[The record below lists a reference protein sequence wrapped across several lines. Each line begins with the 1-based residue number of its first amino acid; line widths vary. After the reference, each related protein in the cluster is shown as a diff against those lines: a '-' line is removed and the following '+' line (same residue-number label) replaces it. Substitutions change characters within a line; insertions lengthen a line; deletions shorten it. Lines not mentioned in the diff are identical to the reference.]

1 MLWLKL
7 KLHMIPCISEEVTR
21 VCELYGLLL
30 EEASQGDRSKLKEL
44 ILLQASI
51 RGRIQELEDFFEQ
64 NFKDPRIQHFEKQ
77 RLRLR
82 KLLQQRTSAESTP
95 PKPPP
100 RKSEKVPSPPQQ
112 GSPENPPQAKT
123 ERIEATPSVKRQ
135 LKTPDV
141 AWNEIVFKIKLTP
154 QEYNE
159 LMVLKAKKLTL

>member
-21 VCELYGLLL
+21 VCELYELLS

-51 RGRIQELEDFFEQ
+51 RGRIQELEDFFEA

-82 KLLQQRTSAESTP
+82 KLLQRSSTATSPP

-100 RKSEKVPSPPQQ
+100 RKVERVQSPPRQDSPPSPPQVK
-112 GSPENPPQAKT
+112 PEEPP
-123 ERIEATPSVKRQ
+123 IVKRAPPKQ
-135 LKTPDV
+135 SEGS
-141 AWNEIVFKIKLTP
+141 WNEIVFKIKLTA